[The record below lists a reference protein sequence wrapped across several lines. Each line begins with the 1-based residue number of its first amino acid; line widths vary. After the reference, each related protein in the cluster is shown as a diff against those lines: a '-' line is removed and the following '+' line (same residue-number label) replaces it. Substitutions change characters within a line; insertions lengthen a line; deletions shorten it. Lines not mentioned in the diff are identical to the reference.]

1 MNTAI
6 GTLNYAR
13 LIWAG
18 TALALLQACTTQ
30 PAPSPETASGRIE
43 RELVSHSLHIDAGEQ
58 RVLDTPHRSIKVTE
72 SRLYTL
78 TQLDST
84 GAQLD
89 QQDQFQSLPW
99 ANQLVDLA
107 VGEVRISRQ
116 TDQDGQF
123 RLNLLD
129 EEFVGLNFD
138 EVRVI
143 TLSASAGPGVQ
154 TETTLLVDR
163 DLRSKLQEAE
173 QLIYDNLEEDDVNQW
188 VFRVQRLAEL
198 GLNEESS
205 QLENMLILLTTGDP
219 QLQGDFIQALGE
231 ATPGE

>member
-1 MNTAI
+1 MNATRSPI
-6 GTLNYAR
+6 SCAR
-13 LIWAG
+13 LLWAG
-18 TALALLQACTTQ
+18 TALALLQACASQTATPES
-30 PAPSPETASGRIE
+30 PAGRIE
-43 RELVSHSLHIDAGEQ
+43 RELVSNSLHIDAGEQ
-58 RVLDTPHRSIKVTE
+58 RVLDTPHRSVKVME
-72 SRLYTL
+72 SRLFTL
-78 TQLDST
+78 TQLD
-84 GAQLD
+84 GNGVQLD
-89 QQDQFQSLPW
+89 QEDQFQSLPW
-99 ANQLVDLA
+99 SNQQVDLV
-107 VGEVRISRQ
+107 VGTVRVSRQ

-173 QLIYDNLEEDDVNQW
+173 QLIYDNLEEDDVSQW
-188 VFRVQRLAEL
+188 VYRVKRLAEL
-198 GLNEESS
+198 GLSEESS

-231 ATPGE
+231 ATPDE